1 SYTYKLA
8 TNSEY
13 FIPSSSS
20 GSFTV
25 DGAPITISV
34 DFEELYVATFSESG
48 LASGTWYINVS
59 TTSQAFSEPYS
70 TTSLSFLEPNNT
82 YSYTAATN
90 YKIDKPSPSSGSF
103 TVSGANV
110 SESIT
115 FTEVTYTVTFSE
127 SGLASGTWWVNVTT
141 TSQSFSEPSS
151 TSSIS
156 FSEPNGTY
164 SYTVQTNYKIDEPSP
179 SSGSFTVSGA
189 STSVSVSFT
198 EVTYTV
204 TFTES
209 GLPSGTSWSVTLNG
223 YEQSSTSTTISFTET
238 NGTYSFTV
246 TQITDYSASP
256 SSGSITVNGAA
267 VSQSITF
274 TLVQYVVTFS
284 ESGLPSGDTWT
295 WWVNITSAPT
305 LGTTGS
311 FKVSSPSTSTSID
324 EVNGTYDYTIG
335 VSEVNGQTYYASPSS
350 GSFTV
355 SGSGLTITITFTAVQ
370 PVTLTLPTSSDTL
383 SFWISWSANQSV
395 TASYNGSQES
405 GTSGSF
411 KGYVGSLTITFS
423 SNGATHISVS
433 CYLYDQYQA
442 QQETTTQSYTS
453 SQSITESG
461 NYWNSSISFS
471 LKGPAGAMNNSA
483 VPTTSGTLN
492 AATTMT
498 WTVSNVL
505 SAGYGT
511 SPGYDVMTVTGYQ
524 SESFSSPS
532 QYVSWSENSAQTVN
546 SPTQISYSISELIN
560 YVPSITSSTVSPSS
574 PSPNQDVWLN
584 VTSSEA
590 ISGEMQSLFYSLN
603 GTTYLQG
610 TETSSSSLSME
621 FKMPST
627 SGSYTLYYYV
637 ENYPDQKGVGNLKTS
652 VYTKSLASGSITLT
666 PSPPDYS
673 IIGLTTP
680 LSLTWSSKVAIATVT
695 LIIDGVQRNVW
706 SPDVQNGSVS
716 YTFSQTVLS
725 PAVVTW
731 TATDTNGYSQSVS
744 FQYGV
749 NLMPSE
755 YSHLI
760 TVLQSSNATHS
771 YPISISGAPLQPTM
785 TYPISISGAPSG
797 SGYYQQMITLS
808 NPSQYGINSQYSNFY
823 ITTSSGFP
831 LYTWIESANSSSLV
845 LWTKIPDATSS
856 INLEIF
862 NTGANLLSAT
872 GYLGE
877 APQLSPVYGEY
888 DNGADVFPIYYNFA
902 GTSLPSNWTSYVS
915 AGSVS
920 VNNGVII
927 KGGTSQTPG
936 ENGIAFMVSGGIG
949 SPPYIVDY
957 ATEQTTSPSGDSW
970 GWNEVGLSNY
980 LGNNDDAPALSG
992 SAILVNFEGGT
1003 NAAPRLSTITGTVT
1017 NGVLA
1022 TPSGNVFTGVFT
1034 QEITSTTYYTYY
1046 NYTQSTGYITSTTLG
1061 TTSLPFEILV
1071 GNNEGSYAPNG
1082 QTIYWFRIRTYL
1094 PNGMPTYSIGS
1105 GVTSHVQYYQQLFTF
1120 KPSTYGINSAG
1131 SNIMFSLPNGTN
1143 LYAWIQSINSTSMNV
1158 WIKVPYGTTQ
1168 IDMNVY
1174 PQFENLFSATGYLGE
1189 APQLSATYAEYD
1201 NGLLVFS
1208 SSNSYYDDFVN
1219 SNSLSAWV
1227 SGSPEQAGSMPYA
1240 DNGLWWNSHIAG
1252 GYIDFHLPIN
1262 FNFNNSYFITY
1273 GSSYNTSNSYFRW
1286 GYGNL
1291 PTYPVAMI
1299 DSLNQFTGGN
1309 NTIAANA
1316 PFTIDTNA
1324 TYYFYYE
1331 NGYYYAVSPT
1341 QSVSIHMPGASISST
1356 QIAGQLNAGNAYFAY
1371 VAVANVPNN
1380 VMPTYSIG
1388 SPSVFQAAGTT
1399 SSSFSG
1405 ISGQAYNSTWNYFS
1419 YNIPVAPSASY
1430 VTIIYNS
1437 SWLPF
1442 NVFPSSYVLFKND
1455 NLITIE
1461 NVTGYSS
1468 VQVSFIE
1475 PSQLIGTNTYDTIS
1489 YNAPPGIVLP
1499 SSGYIN
1505 AVTYQPSG
1513 SSKLYTITTT
1523 SDSVSIPYGSNVSVK
1538 VYNPWR
1544 QVVGQI
1550 SGYQIYN
1557 LSSQISIFLNVS
1569 QINFQFFNG
1578 SPQYVFLSAN
1588 GYNISFL
1595 NSAVVANGSEYFW
1608 STSYY
1613 SFSTGLKQYMS
1624 GEVTP
1629 NRPQVT
1635 VDISLNAPPADLE
1648 VSVIAYSGSNL
1659 GSIGTTGSPRVVI
1672 TISGNPYSEGSTF
1685 IGSEGQTYNIRI
1697 STVLGQLLYETN
1709 VTLSTSFVSVT
1720 EVITVPSYTL
1730 GIENEEQV
1738 PQSSPLSTEYV
1749 SVNDSAGQYYN
1760 FTDGVGQNEVLYLLA
1775 GNYHIHMKDNLTGNF
1790 NISLT
1795 QNSQLY
1801 AFGQQL
1807 LTYQEFQAEMQEL
1820 ANNTAGLVL
1829 NTISSPFAV
1838 QPQQSAIYQLNVY
1851 YTNGTAVTASFLQKA
1866 TINVLITND
1875 SSGTPVSFV
1884 IDHSSSQNTLN
1895 VTVIPDMQGNFTISI
1910 MVLSGSL
1917 SGHVS

>member
-1 SYTYKLA
+1 IT
-8 TNSEY
+8 
-13 FIPSSSS
+13 
-20 GSFTV
+20 
-25 DGAPITISV
+25 PIT
-34 DFEELYVATFSESG
+34 Y
-48 LASGTWYINVS
+48 
-59 TTSQAFSEPYS
+59 
-70 TTSLSFLEPNNT
+70 
-82 YSYTAATN
+82 
-90 YKIDKPSPSSGSF
+90 
-103 TVSGANV
+103 
-110 SESIT
+110 
-115 FTEVTYTVTFSE
+115 
-127 SGLASGTWWVNVTT
+127 
-141 TSQSFSEPSS
+141 
-151 TSSIS
+151 
-156 FSEPNGTY
+156 
-164 SYTVQTNYKIDEPSP
+164 
-179 SSGSFTVSGA
+179 
-189 STSVSVSFT
+189 
-198 EVTYTV
+198 
-204 TFTES
+204 
-209 GLPSGTSWSVTLNG
+209 
-223 YEQSSTSTTISFTET
+223 
-238 NGTYSFTV
+238 
-246 TQITDYSASP
+246 YSASP
-256 SSGSITVNGAA
+256 SSGSLTVNGAS

-274 TLVQYVVTFS
+274 TKVSYSVTFT
-284 ESGLPSGDTWT
+284 ETGLPSGDTWK
-295 WWVNITSAPT
+295 WWANITSGPT

-311 FKVSSPSTSTSID
+311 FPVSSPTTSVSIG
-324 EVNGTYDYTIG
+324 EVNGTYDYVIG
-335 VSEVNGQTYYASPSS
+335 VSLVNGQVYSASPSS

-355 SGSGLTITITFTAVQ
+355 NGGNVTVTITFSAVQ
-370 PVTLTLPTSSDTL
+370 PVTLTLPTSSNAL

-411 KGYVGSLTITFS
+411 KGYVGSLTITFT

-433 CYLYDQYQA
+433 CYLYDQFQA

-610 TETSSSSLSME
+610 AETSSSSLSVE

-706 SPDVQNGSVS
+706 SPDVKNGSVS
-716 YTFSQTVLS
+716 YTFTQTVLS

-771 YPISISGAPLQPTM
+771 YPISISGAPSTM
-785 TYPISISGAPSG
+785 IYPITISGAPSG
-797 SGYYQQMITLS
+797 SGYYQQLITLS
-808 NPSQYGINSQYSNFY
+808 NPSQYGISSSYSNFY
-823 ITTSSGFP
+823 ITTPSGTP
-831 LYTWIESANSSSLV
+831 LYTWIESANSTKLAM
-845 LWTKIPDATSS
+845 WTKMPNGTASVD
-856 INLEIF
+856 LEVF
-862 NTGANLLSAT
+862 GSGVNLLSST

-877 APQLSPVYGEY
+877 SPAIQTGY
-888 DNGADVFPIYYNFA
+888 DNGLKVF
-902 GTSLPSNWTSYVS
+902 
-915 AGSVS
+915 
-920 VNNGVII
+920 
-927 KGGTSQTPG
+927 Q
-936 ENGIAFMVSGGIG
+936 
-949 SPPYIVDY
+949 
-957 ATEQTTSPSGDSW
+957 
-970 GWNEVGLSNY
+970 
-980 LGNNDDAPALSG
+980 
-992 SAILVNFEGGT
+992 
-1003 NAAPRLSTITGTVT
+1003 
-1017 NGVLA
+1017 
-1022 TPSGNVFTGVFT
+1022 
-1034 QEITSTTYYTYY
+1034 
-1046 NYTQSTGYITSTTLG
+1046 NYTTGITLG
-1061 TTSLPFEILV
+1061 TSNTNPTVFNLGDQSFGRMLV
-1071 GNNEGSYAPNG
+1071 GWKIVYLNYTGINWFGYNYNNLIGDRFSPYTDINEFSVYYSSPRTSVNGNVISYTPSVGVYYNSQLNFSYFSRYVSLDGYVGVTGWSSFPSSDNLYVNG
-1082 QTIYWFRIRTYL
+1082 TYDL
-1094 PNGMPTYSIGS
+1094 SLDVGYNSTKTASTVYVLYVAVTSPLTDNTMPTYSVGS
-1105 GVTSHVQYYQQLFTF
+1105 GVASQNPDLPNGTVQYYQQLFTL
-1120 KPSTYGINSAG
+1120 KPSTYGINSEG
-1131 SNIMFSLPNGTN
+1131 SNVLFSLSNGTN
-1143 LYAWIQSINSTSMNV
+1143 LYAWIESINSSSMSV
-1158 WIKVPYGTTQ
+1158 WVKVPYGTSSV
-1168 IDMNVY
+1168 DMNVY
-1174 PQFENLFSATGYLGE
+1174 PSFENLFSSTGYLGE
-1189 APQLSATYAEYD
+1189 APQLSATYGEYD
-1201 NGLLVFS
+1201 NGANVFIHYGGGGS
-1208 SSNSYYDDFVN
+1208 VGWSQFTYVGGTWTTVNGYLQQTSTGGSYGIGGPTALIESTNYSNTGDYV
-1219 SNSLSAWV
+1219 LSMAFNYTTQA
-1227 SGSPEQAGSMPYA
+1227 SPRVGIVAVATPIAGSDTAAYR
-1240 DNGLWWNSHIAG
+1240 
-1252 GYIDFHLPIN
+1252 F
-1262 FNFNNSYFITY
+1262 F
-1273 GSSYNTSNSYFRW
+1273 
-1286 GYGNL
+1286 
-1291 PTYPVAMI
+1291 
-1299 DSLNQFTGGN
+1299 GN
-1309 NTIAANA
+1309 NTGFITFLNDQVAWVVTNTYQGSVSTPYTMTITDAGGTWSGNLYSGYGGTTLLTSLAPITYTAANREGE
-1316 PFTIDTNA
+1316 TSGYVGISA
-1324 TYYFYYE
+1324 TSGNMTANPINVMWFYMRAYLP
-1331 NGYYYAVSPT
+1331 NG
-1341 QSVSIHMPGASISST
+1341 
-1356 QIAGQLNAGNAYFAY
+1356 
-1371 VAVANVPNN
+1371 
-1380 VMPTYSIG
+1380 MPTYSIG

-1513 SSKLYTITTT
+1513 STKLYTITTT

-1544 QVVGQI
+1544 QVVGQV

-1557 LSSQISIFLNVS
+1557 LSSQISIFLDVS

-1749 SVNDSAGQYYN
+1749 SVNDSSGQYYN

-1775 GNYHIHMKDNLTGNF
+1775 GNYHIHMRDNLTGNF

-1917 SGHVS
+1917 SGHVSYQLKVQKIVASSLGMQLEGAGPSTVSIYGVWNYTVSVDYANGTRMNLNDTRMVYNNMTISIFNGIDPIQAVHKVSYTAGIIIFNVT